1 MRLFSLQDEAGSDAR
16 QGAGAPGD
24 SPPPKRR
31 RRFGWVRLSLDR
43 SAVLVVG
50 FAAGLGVG
58 LSFELR
64 SETMPVVVAA
74 PERPTAIPA
83 PGNAAPAPARDD
95 AASPSAIARV
105 HQTGKVRVGVFGD
118 SFGVGVW
125 EALDHQL
132 PRESGFEVL
141 RFAKEATGF
150 TQYHRLNLETRA
162 REQLA
167 ADPVDIAVICFGA
180 NDAVPFYDAG
190 REQPL
195 MSEGWKRIVGERI
208 DRFVAV
214 ARSTGA
220 TVYWLGLPAMRD
232 AQLDASVQAM
242 NAFYAE
248 QMRRLNVPF
257 LETRTRSVDEQG
269 RYAAYLP
276 DGKTGAR
283 KLMRTNDGL
292 HMLGV
297 GYQRITAGLASRV
310 ETLAQRMRSDAATGA
325 AAQ

>member
-1 MRLFSLQDEAGSDAR
+1 MRE
-16 QGAGAPGD
+16 GAGTSHDPR
-24 SPPPKRR
+24 PRKR

-58 LSFELR
+58 LSFDLHR
-64 SETMPVVVAA
+64 
-74 PERPTAIPA
+74 
-83 PGNAAPAPARDD
+83 PAPALPLPTTSAPATPAATVAPPPVRD
-95 AASPSAIARV
+95 AAASAAAIARV
-105 HQTGKVRVGVFGD
+105 RQTGTVRVGVFGD

-125 EALDHQL
+125 EALDRQL
-132 PRESGFEVL
+132 PRESGYAVL

-150 TQYHRLNLETRA
+150 TQYNRLNLETRA

-180 NDAVPFYDAG
+180 NDAVPFYAD
-190 REQPL
+190 RHPQPL
-195 MSEGWKRIVGERI
+195 LSDGWKRVVGERI

-220 TVYWLGLPAMRD
+220 SVYWLGLPAMRD
-232 AQLDASVQAM
+232 PDLDASIQAM

-248 QMRRLNVPF
+248 HMRALGVPF
-257 LETRTRSVDEQG
+257 LETRSRSVDPQG

-276 DGKTGAR
+276 NEKTGAR
-283 KLMRTNDGL
+283 TLVRTNDGL

-297 GYQRITAGLASRV
+297 GYQRITAPLAGRI
-310 ETLAQRMRSDAATGA
+310 ETLAGQMRKDGA
-325 AAQ
+325 AKVAGT

>member
-1 MRLFSLQDEAGSDAR
+1 MRFLSLQDEAGSDIR
-16 QGAGAPGD
+16 EGAGASHDPR
-24 SPPPKRR
+24 PRKR

-43 SAVLVVG
+43 SAVLIVG

-58 LSFELR
+58 LSFDFHR
-64 SETMPVVVAA
+64 AVPVV
-74 PERPTAIPA
+74 P
-83 PGNAAPAPARDD
+83 APAPRTGTFP
-95 AASPSAIARV
+95 AASIAPPPAPEQAASAAAIARV
-105 HQTGKVRVGVFGD
+105 RQSGKVRVGVFGD

-132 PRESGFEVL
+132 PRESGYDVL

-162 REQLA
+162 HEQLA

-180 NDAVPFYDAG
+180 NDAVPFYADG
-190 REQPL
+190 HEQPL
-195 MSEGWKRIVGERI
+195 LSDGWKRVVGERI

-220 TVYWLGLPAMRD
+220 SVYWLGLPAMRD
-232 AQLDASVQAM
+232 PSLDASIQAM

-248 QMRRLNVPF
+248 HMRMLGVPF
-257 LETRTRSVDEQG
+257 LETRSRSVDEQG

-276 DGKTGAR
+276 DDKTGAR
-283 KLMRTNDGL
+283 KLVRTNDGL

-297 GYQRITAGLASRV
+297 GYQRITAPLAGRI
-310 ETLAQRMRSDAATGA
+310 ETLAQKMRRDGATEA
-325 AAQ
+325 AAK

>member
-1 MRLFSLQDEAGSDAR
+1 MRE
-16 QGAGAPGD
+16 GAGASHDPR
-24 SPPPKRR
+24 PRKR

-50 FAAGLGVG
+50 FAAGMGVG
-58 LSFELR
+58 LSFDLHR
-64 SETMPVVVAA
+64 SAPALPLPAASLPATSAA
-74 PERPTAIPA
+74 PPA
-83 PGNAAPAPARDD
+83 PTVAPAPVRD
-95 AASPSAIARV
+95 AAASAAAIARV
-105 HQTGKVRVGVFGD
+105 RQTGKVRVGVFGD

-125 EALDHQL
+125 EALDRQL
-132 PRESGFEVL
+132 PRESGYAVL

-150 TQYHRLNLETRA
+150 TQYNRLNLEARA

-180 NDAVPFYDAG
+180 NDAVPFYADGHA
-190 REQPL
+190 QPL
-195 MSEGWKRIVGERI
+195 LSDGWKRVVGERI

-220 TVYWLGLPAMRD
+220 SVYWLGLPAMRD
-232 AQLDASVQAM
+232 PELDASIQAM

-248 QMRRLNVPF
+248 HMRALGVPF
-257 LETRTRSVDEQG
+257 LETRSRSVDAQG

-276 DGKTGAR
+276 NEKTGAR
-283 KLMRTNDGL
+283 MLVRTNDGL

-297 GYQRITAGLASRV
+297 GYQRITAPLAGRIG
-310 ETLAQRMRSDAATGA
+310 TLAAQMRRDGA
-325 AAQ
+325 AEVAGR

>member
-1 MRLFSLQDEAGSDAR
+1 MRE
-16 QGAGAPGD
+16 GAGASHDPR
-24 SPPPKRR
+24 SPKRR

-58 LSFELR
+58 LSFDLHR
-64 SETMPVVVAA
+64 PIAA
-74 PERPTAIPA
+74 VPA
-83 PGNAAPAPARDD
+83 PVAMSIPTQVAVAPAPAPVRDD
-95 AASPSAIARV
+95 AASAVAIARV
-105 HQTGKVRVGVFGD
+105 RQTGKVRVGVFGD

-150 TQYHRLNLETRA
+150 TQYHRLNLEARA

-167 ADPVDIAVICFGA
+167 ADPVDVAVICFGA

-190 REQPL
+190 HEQPL
-195 MSEGWKRIVGERI
+195 LSEGWKRVVGERI

-220 TVYWLGLPAMRD
+220 SVYWLGLPAMRD
-232 AQLDASVQAM
+232 PTLDGSIQAM

-248 QMRRLNVPF
+248 HMRALGVPF
-257 LETRTRSVDEQG
+257 LETRPRSVDEQG

-276 DGKTGAR
+276 DEKTGAR
-283 KLMRTNDGL
+283 KLVRTGDGL

-297 GYQRITAGLASRV
+297 GYQRITAPLATRI
-310 ETLAQRMRSDAATGA
+310 ETLAQRMRREGKTEA
-325 AAQ
+325 AAK

>member
-1 MRLFSLQDEAGSDAR
+1 MTDAPSTAQGRPMGWLRLT
-16 QGAGAPGD
+16 
-24 SPPPKRR
+24 
-31 RRFGWVRLSLDR
+31 LDR

-50 FAAGLGVG
+50 FVAGIAVG
-58 LSFELR
+58 FSFDLHR
-64 SETMPVVVAA
+64 APVAVLPPVAA
-74 PERPTAIPA
+74 PTSDP
-83 PGNAAPAPARDD
+83 AAPDARVLVAPPVAEV
-95 AASPSAIARV
+95 ASPAAIARV
-105 HQTGKVRVGVFGD
+105 AHTGRVRVGVFGD

-132 PRESGFEVL
+132 PREAGFDVL

-150 TQYHRLNLETRA
+150 TQYYRLNLEDRA

-167 ADPVDIAVICFGA
+167 ADPVDVAVICFGA
-180 NDAVPFYDAG
+180 NDAVPFYNAG
-190 REQPL
+190 HELPL
-195 MSEGWKRIVGERI
+195 MSDGWKKVVGERI

-232 AQLDASVQAM
+232 PQLDGAISAM

-248 QMRRLNVPF
+248 HMQRLNVPF
-257 LETRTRSVDEQG
+257 LETRSQSVDEQG

-276 DGKTGAR
+276 DAKTGAR

-292 HMLGV
+292 HMIGI
-297 GYQRITAGLASRV
+297 GYQRITARLAARI
-310 ETLAQRMRSDAATGA
+310 ETLAKKMRAAPGTQEQA
-325 AAQ
+325 RPQ